1 VGAAKA
7 QHRLQPRGAHDRRD
21 GAPGCG
27 RAGRRRPPAQ
37 GLGRAARAGLTLL
50 SALALHIALAGSAR
64 AATAEEIWSAYEKR
78 WLATRSYSASFR
90 QKIEIAGVDGP
101 IESAGKFYFARPD
114 RMRWD
119 YVEGQKQLVVGDGKT
134 VWIYQPDL
142 EQVYRVDYSTAF
154 GSGGLVALLAGRE
167 GLSRRYRTTLLDAG
181 TSTIQIR
188 LIPADGA
195 GEMLDLT
202 MAAGTMDLVTVRV
215 TDPAGS
221 VTVVDFD
228 DASRNGNMDEALF
241 RFTPP
246 AGVDVID
253 STPPPAQ

>member
-1 VGAAKA
+1 M
-7 QHRLQPRGAHDRRD
+7 P
-21 GAPGCG
+21 
-27 RAGRRRPPAQ
+27 
-37 GLGRAARAGLTLL
+37 
-50 SALALHIALAGSAR
+50 AR
-64 AATAEEIWSAYEKR
+64 AATAEEVWSAYEKR
-78 WLATRSYSASFR
+78 WASTRSYSASFH
-90 QKIEIAGVDGP
+90 QAIEIAGVDGNV
-101 IESAGKFYFARPD
+101 ESSGKFYFARPD

-119 YVEGQKQLVVGDGKT
+119 YLEGQRQVVIGDGSN

-142 EQVYRVDYSTAF
+142 EQVYRVDYGTAF

-188 LIPADGA
+188 LIPLDGA

-202 MAAGTMDLVTVRV
+202 IAAGTMDLVTVRV

-221 VTVVDFD
+221 VTVVDFEE
-228 DASRNGNMDEALF
+228 SVRNAGVDEAMF

-246 AGVDVID
+246 AGVDVIY
-253 STPPPAQ
+253 SPPVSAR